1 MIIRTGRRRFLQTVA
16 ASAAATSAGCG
27 SDEQQAG
34 SGTDPSLGGGASD
47 PETGPDAPGLNTG
60 GPGGPSVS
68 PQGSGSPVTPASEAA
83 DPSASQTPPGS
94 TPQATDDTG
103 APSGTAGSPSQ
114 PTDGAGGAGGATG
127 AADGDDSSAGTS
139 SASGGDS
146 NGGSAGSGEQQDAG
160 DDNPAPQLTS
170 PIGVALLG
178 LGSYA
183 SNQLAPALQ
192 LTRHCR
198 LVGIV
203 TGTPSKVQ
211 TWQQAYGIE
220 DKNVYNYDDMATMI
234 DNPDIH
240 VVYIVTPNHVHAQ
253 YAIAAARAGKHV
265 WCEKPLAMNAVECQS
280 IIDACRE
287 AGVKLSIGYRLQHEP
302 NTQTIIEYA
311 STRPFGAIQEV
322 EALAGFRGFGPNQA
336 DVWRLKAAM
345 GGGALYDMGVYSIN
359 AARYATGEEPIRV
372 SNVRQYTERPD
383 LFSEVDEYTD
393 FQLDFPSGAV
403 AHCRTSFGENMDRLA
418 VSCELGNYHL
428 APMQSYNGVGGEAS
442 DGTQF
447 NRPIENQQAK
457 QMDDDALAI
466 IEQRAV
472 LVPGE
477 EGLRDVRIVE
487 AIRLA
492 AMTGEA
498 VDL

>member
-1 MIIRTGRRRFLQTVA
+1 MDPSS
-16 ASAAATSAGCG
+16 SANPPGTSPESTADPGATSGAG
-27 SDEQQAG
+27 
-34 SGTDPSLGGGASD
+34 
-47 PETGPDAPGLNTG
+47 
-60 GPGGPSVS
+60 
-68 PQGSGSPVTPASEAA
+68 
-83 DPSASQTPPGS
+83 
-94 TPQATDDTG
+94 
-103 APSGTAGSPSQ
+103 GSPSQ
-114 PTDGAGGAGGATG
+114 PNDGAGGANDSAG
-127 AADGDDSSAGTS
+127 GDDGSSGES
-139 SASGGDS
+139 NASGGDS
-146 NGGSAGSGEQQDAG
+146 NGGSAGTGEPEGAG
-160 DDNPAPQLTS
+160 GATGGDKPTPQLSS

-183 SNQLAPALQ
+183 TNHLAPALQ
-192 LTRHCR
+192 LTQHCR

-203 TGTPSKVQ
+203 TGTPSKVAM
-211 TWQQAYGIE
+211 WQQAYGIQ
-220 DKNVYNYDDMATMI
+220 DKNVYSYDTMAQMI

-265 WCEKPLAMNAVECQS
+265 WCEKPMAMDAVECQS

-311 STRPFGAIQEV
+311 STKPFGAIQEV
-322 EALAGFRGFGPNQA
+322 EALAGFRGFSANQP

-372 SNVRQYTERPD
+372 SNVTQFTDRPD
-383 LFSEVDEYTD
+383 LFSEVDEYTE
-393 FQLDFPSGAV
+393 FQLEFPSGV
-403 AHCRTSFGENMDRLA
+403 IAHCRTSFGENIDSLRVM
-418 VSCELGNYHL
+418 CELGNYTL
-428 APMQSYNGVGGEAS
+428 APMQSYNGVSGEAS

-447 NRPIENQQAK
+447 NQIIESQQAK

-487 AIRLA
+487 AIQLA
-492 AMTGEA
+492 AMTGGA